1 MSKKAIAIIAVVVVV
16 AIILCIAVVAVGY
29 YVLNTP
35 LGPSLALDTQIPAPT
50 AESVPG
56 PTAGE
61 MPEADQP
68 TPEPAE
74 HCGEKGPVNIIVMG
88 VDSPFGDG
96 YKGPLAIRLV
106 YVDFSRKT
114 AVIFSFPRDLWVP
127 VKGLES
133 LGIDHERLG
142 RLYLIARNNA
152 GFSETDAT
160 RLVAQ
165 TLADQFGAYSDHYI
179 TGKMST
185 LVDIIDAVDGI
196 TVPVPVA
203 HDATP
208 WGMHYF
214 PAGPYHMSGL
224 LAMEYA
230 VTPNLAGQWD
240 GWDRQS
246 LVLYTLFQ
254 KVLSPETLP
263 KLPELIPLFLQVAVT
278 DLSLQQMLNLVCI
291 SQEIPRDRMLFAEVG
306 PEDVTFGPDGV
317 QYPNTEAIREKV
329 LQHLAPNSP

>member
-1 MSKKAIAIIAVVVVV
+1 MSKKAITIIAVVVVV
-16 AIILCIAVVAVGY
+16 MVILCVAVVAVGY
-29 YVLNTP
+29 YMLNTP
-35 LGPSLALDTQIPAPT
+35 LGPSLALDTQIPEAT
-50 AESVPG
+50 VEIVPG

-61 MPEADQP
+61 TPEADRP
-68 TPEPAE
+68 TPESAE
-74 HCGEKGPVNIIVMG
+74 HCGEKGTVNILVMG
-88 VDSPFGDG
+88 VDSPFEDG

-106 YVDFSRKT
+106 QMDFSRKT

-152 GFSETDAT
+152 GFSEADAT

-230 VTPNLAGQWD
+230 VTANLAGQWD

-246 LVLYTLFQ
+246 LVLYTLLQ
-254 KVLSPETLP
+254 KVLSPEMLP

-278 DLSLQQMLNLVCI
+278 DLSLQQMLNLICI
-291 SQEIPRDRMLFAEVG
+291 SQEIPQDRITFAEVE

-317 QYPNTEAIREKV
+317 QYPNAEAIREKV
-329 LQHLAPNSP
+329 LRHLAPNQP